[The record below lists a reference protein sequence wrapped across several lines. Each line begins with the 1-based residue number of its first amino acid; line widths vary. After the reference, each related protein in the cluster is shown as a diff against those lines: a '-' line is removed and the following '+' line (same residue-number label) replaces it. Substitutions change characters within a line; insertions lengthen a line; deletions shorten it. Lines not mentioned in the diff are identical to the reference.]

1 MVNADRSAH
10 TRARRFGLR
19 PRRSIATREP
29 LRGAALGR
37 SPVAV
42 LRAEAAVRR
51 RVLEPWS
58 RPAKAQPAARTA
70 GTGTLR
76 SVNVERLAD
85 LCQIAIDTADVHPF
99 KLARADGGA
108 VGARWLRDPRAGTDQ
123 DIAQYFASSAGAAR
137 VASSWLPDA
146 TELVLPVTTFHPLS
160 DNADVALAATQ
171 HVALDSANVLVVP
184 DRPVELPNASL
195 HGMTLLC
202 ALCSQPERA
211 FEMIAFAQQARN
223 PLVLPHV
230 VVVPHRR
237 PSPDLLRHRGM
248 LLIGKDGEVASFTSV
263 QSAGQGGTALRA
275 AGLALDLVVA
285 ALWEHERG
293 HAATP

>member
-1 MVNADRSAH
+1 M
-10 TRARRFGLR
+10 
-19 PRRSIATREP
+19 
-29 LRGAALGR
+29 
-37 SPVAV
+37 
-42 LRAEAAVRR
+42 
-51 RVLEPWS
+51 
-58 RPAKAQPAARTA
+58 
-70 GTGTLR
+70 
-76 SVNVERLAD
+76 NVERLALAD

-137 VASSWLPDA
+137 VALSWLPDA

-171 HVALDSANVLVVP
+171 HVALDNANVLVVP

-211 FEMIAFAQQARN
+211 FEMIAF
-223 PLVLPHV
+223 
-230 VVVPHRR
+230 
-237 PSPDLLRHRGM
+237 
-248 LLIGKDGEVASFTSV
+248 
-263 QSAGQGGTALRA
+263 RA
-275 AGLALDLVVA
+275 AGTQSPRPASCRSRPA
-285 ALWEHERG
+285 PAPFTGSPAPSRHTSHRQGRRG
-293 HAATP
+293 R